1 MIHSPIALAIV
12 LGGLVVGL
20 LSLEK
25 VPAFKKIFHYLPSAF
40 WCYFV
45 PMVLSTFCLLPNE
58 SPVYDFLTTY
68 VLSACLI
75 LLLVEIN
82 LPGILRLGPTALS
95 AMAVGA
101 VGIAVGAVVAY
112 AIFARWLPDETW
124 KGV

>member
-1 MIHSPIALAIV
+1 MGGPRFRLSPGTDHPPRRVFDEGAEILRQRRRPGNGPMIHSPIALAIV

-40 WCYFV
+40 WCYFL
-45 PMVLSTFCLLPNE
+45 PMLLSTFGLLPNE

-75 LLLVEIN
+75 LLLV
-82 LPGILRLGPTALS
+82 
-95 AMAVGA
+95 
-101 VGIAVGAVVAY
+101 
-112 AIFARWLPDETW
+112 D
-124 KGV
+124 